1 MKTITRKIYL
11 YAHGSD
17 YTVTTTDN
25 MEAAGWTLIDSKDI
39 SFEFDEAHH
48 VDMLKQNKIDAL
60 LAQQE
65 RVSAEILELT
75 S

>member
-1 MKTITRKIYL
+1 MKTITRKLYL
-11 YAHGSD
+11 YGHGKE

-25 MEAAGWTLIDSKDI
+25 MEKAGWTLIASKDI
-39 SFEFDEAHH
+39 SFDFNEENH
-48 VDMLKQNKIDAL
+48 VGLLKQNKIDAL

-65 RVSAEILELT
+65 KVSAELLELT